1 MRIISVIFLSFL
13 LHSGLYAQAPHEGKV
28 RLNNQEVI
36 KGVVDINSFINSAIV
51 TTSDGR
57 QLTYHASMIEAIETV
72 DECDFSREY
81 RCYDYRSNSFF
92 DRMEK
97 KLFQVVSDGEIT
109 LLRRMFEYDVFDASD
124 EYTIE
129 EFYFVDKDNKVKR
142 LKSFK
147 RQILPLMDSHKE
159 EMEIFRKRNGLHNLN
174 KEVNMYLMI
183 TYFNRLNGN
192 QGDAWTMMME

>member
-1 MRIISVIFLSFL
+1 MRIISLISLSFL
-13 LHSGLYAQAPHEGKV
+13 LQVSVFAQAPQEGKV
-28 RLNNQEVI
+28 ILNSQEVI
-36 KGVVDINSFINSAIV
+36 SGMVDINAFINSAVV
-51 TTSDGR
+51 TTSEGK
-57 QLTYHASMIEAIETV
+57 QLTYHASMIAGIETV

-109 LLRRMFEYDVFDASD
+109 LLRRVFEYDVFDASD

-129 EFYFVDKDNKVKR
+129 EFYFLDEANNVKR

-147 RQILPLMDSHKE
+147 RQILPLMDSYQE
-159 EMEIFRKRNGLHNLN
+159 EMEVFRKRNGLGNLN

-183 TYFNRLNGN
+183 SYFNRLNGDE
-192 QGDAWTMMME
+192 GEAISMKD